1 MAIIVNNNK
10 RGIMAEKLFDMV
22 VSIMK
27 RCQMTEEKIRNEF
40 ALSTAEYNGLL
51 AMIPGERIMCNAL
64 SKRMELS
71 PSRGSR
77 VIERL
82 VRKGYV
88 RSEVPDD
95 RRSLELSL
103 TNTGSQMRQ
112 RIEGKLQECEE
123 RMLATLSRSEQDLVR
138 QGLTLLTAVF

>member
-1 MAIIVNNNK
+1 
-10 RGIMAEKLFDMV
+10 MAEKLFDMV

-27 RCQMTEEKIRNEF
+27 RCQMTEEKIKNEF
-40 ALSTAEYNGLL
+40 ALSTAEYNGLM
-51 AMIPGERIMCNAL
+51 AMIPGEKILCNVL

-77 VIERL
+77 VTERL

-88 RSEVPDD
+88 RSSQVPND

-103 TNTGSQMRQ
+103 TKKGSQMRQ
-112 RIEGKLQECEE
+112 RIEEKLHECEE
-123 RMLATLSRSEQDLVR
+123 RMLSTLSESEQDLVR

>member
-1 MAIIVNNNK
+1 
-10 RGIMAEKLFDMV
+10 MAEKLFDMV

-27 RCQMTEEKIRNEF
+27 RCQMTEEKIKNEF
-40 ALSTAEYNGLL
+40 ALSTAEYNGLM
-51 AMIPGERIMCNAL
+51 AMIPGEKILCNVL

-77 VIERL
+77 VVERL

-88 RSEVPDD
+88 RSSQVPND

-103 TNTGSQMRQ
+103 TKKGTQMRQ
-112 RIEGKLQECEE
+112 QIEEKLHECEE
-123 RMLATLSRSEQDLVR
+123 RMLSTLSQSEQDLVR

>member
-1 MAIIVNNNK
+1 
-10 RGIMAEKLFDMV
+10 MAEKLFDMV

-27 RCQMTEEKIRNEF
+27 RCQMTEEKIKNEF
-40 ALSTAEYNGLL
+40 ALSTAEYNGLM
-51 AMIPGERIMCNAL
+51 AMIPGEKILCNVL

-77 VIERL
+77 VAERL

-88 RSEVPDD
+88 RSSQVPND

-103 TNTGSQMRQ
+103 TKKGSEMRHC
-112 RIEGKLQECEE
+112 IEEKLHECEE
-123 RMLATLSRSEQDLVR
+123 RMLSTLSQSEQDLVR
-138 QGLTLLTAVF
+138 QGLILLTAVF

>member
-1 MAIIVNNNK
+1 
-10 RGIMAEKLFDMV
+10 MAEKLFDMV

-27 RCQMTEEKIRNEF
+27 RCQMTEEKIKNEF
-40 ALSTAEYNGLL
+40 ALSTAEYNGLM
-51 AMIPGERIMCNAL
+51 AMIPGEKILCNVL
-64 SKRMELS
+64 SKRMKLS

-77 VIERL
+77 VAERL

-88 RSEVPDD
+88 RSSQVPND

-103 TNTGSQMRQ
+103 TKKGSQMRQ
-112 RIEGKLQECEE
+112 CIEEKLHECEE
-123 RMLATLSRSEQDLVR
+123 RMLSTLSQSEQDLVR

>member
-1 MAIIVNNNK
+1 
-10 RGIMAEKLFDMV
+10 MAEKLFDMV

-27 RCQMTEEKIRNEF
+27 RCQMTEEKIKNEF

-51 AMIPGERIMCNAL
+51 AMIPGEKILCNAL

-88 RSEVPDD
+88 RSSQVPND

-103 TNTGSQMRQ
+103 TREGTNMRQ
-112 RIEGKLQECEE
+112 RIEGKLHECEE
-123 RMLATLSRSEQDLVR
+123 RMLSTLSRSEQDLVR